1 MERAWMTRRRV
12 CFFLFLVLLLAC
24 GSLAAELYDFEDARF
39 DPDMVGIIC
48 SLGGVL
54 LCLAALLVVRRG
66 TVVAS
71 EGGLRAD
78 AWRATLLRSGGLLRG
93 CLFLLML
100 LAVAAFA
107 ASLYDFEDMRVD
119 IDMPDALFPLAAFFL
134 LSWLRYRIRVAAAH
148 AGESPAAPASQDRE
162 SRAVPSHEHA
172 RMAQELEELKKRVE
186 IDPLTGLLNKAALT
200 EKITQSLHGD
210 DTHCALFMVDMD
222 NFKSINDTYGH
233 QAGDTALVRT
243 GEALREALDKAAAF
257 DKKILVEEFIDGR
270 EVEVAVLGNETPAAS
285 TCGEIDS
292 GVEFYD
298 YEAKYITDTS
308 TLYIPAR
315 ISEEASET
323 VRETA
328 VRIYEALGCRGL
340 SRVDFFVTRDG
351 EEVVFNEINTLPG
364 FTSISM
370 YPKLF
375 EASGIAYG
383 DLIDQLL
390 QLAMEE

>member
-71 EGGLRAD
+71 GGGLRAD

-222 NFKSINDTYGH
+222 NFKLINDICGH
-233 QAGDTALVRT
+233 MEGDNFLIEVAEKLKHFCRSSDIVSRLGGDEFMVFMHGVRT
-243 GEALREALDKAAAF
+243 EDIEPLISRIIMGL
-257 DKKILVEEFIDGR
+257 KKDYCQKGSQF
-270 EVEVAVLGNETPAAS
+270 EV
-285 TCGEIDS
+285 
-292 GVEFYD
+292 
-298 YEAKYITDTS
+298 
-308 TLYIPAR
+308 
-315 ISEEASET
+315 T
-323 VRETA
+323 V
-328 VRIYEALGCRGL
+328 
-340 SRVDFFVTRDG
+340 
-351 EEVVFNEINTLPG
+351 
-364 FTSISM
+364 SI
-370 YPKLF
+370 
-375 EASGIAYG
+375 GIAHYPEDG
-383 DLIDQLL
+383 TSFAELYRCADLALYDAKHNGKNCYSQYCKSML
-390 QLAMEE
+390 